1 LSSSLD
7 VAENAESGA
16 EGFMSL
22 NSSHDVLV
30 VGAGPVGLTMACE
43 LARSGVRCR
52 IIDKEDAPA
61 STSRALAIFPR
72 TLEMFEMMGM
82 IDQVLKAGHQ
92 LNGVAIYNQ
101 SGQIGH
107 VGFSNLASRYRFA
120 ISLPQSE
127 TERLLSEHLEHFGI
141 VVERGKE
148 LVALSPLGETVQWVV
163 RNAAGLEERSV
174 SKWLIGCDGAH
185 SSVRHLLGLGFEGE
199 AYEEAFLLADV
210 KIDGPLDHIH
220 IHLFLTGEG
229 LVGIFPFKGDRCR
242 VIVDTQSGSESE
254 PVGDP
259 QFDEIQAIVESRTKV
274 GIRITDPVWL
284 SRFRISHRKVADF
297 RAGRVFLAGDSAH
310 IHSPAGGQGMNTGIQ
325 DACNLAWKLALVV
338 QEKSPDS
345 LLNSY
350 NEEREPVAKM
360 VLSLTDR
367 LTRMATLQ
375 GAIGQQLRD
384 ALLPILTGI
393 DLVEDRIAETV
404 AEIGIH
410 YRRSS
415 IVSSKS
421 GRAIHAG
428 DRAPDCELQLGTG
441 RQPVRLF
448 ELLGKPI
455 HHLFFFAEAET
466 EIASNSNSLRVTIGR
481 EYSGLIDVYL
491 VIHGS
496 EANFSDVLFD
506 RDGAMHALY
515 EAEPGAMLLIR
526 PDGYVG
532 FRGNARHLESLREQ
546 LARIFIGENLQGR

>member
-1 LSSSLD
+1 
-7 VAENAESGA
+7 
-16 EGFMSL
+16 MSL
-22 NSSHDVLV
+22 NPSNNVLV
-30 VGAGPVGLTMACE
+30 VGAGPVGLTMACQ
-43 LARSGVRCR
+43 LARSDVRCR
-52 IIDKEDAPA
+52 IIDQADAPA
-61 STSRALAIFPR
+61 ATSRALAIFPR
-72 TLEMFEMMGM
+72 TLEMFEMMG
-82 IDQVLKAGHQ
+82 ISEQVLMAGHQ

-107 VGFSNLASRYRFA
+107 IGFSNLTSRYRFA

-127 TERLLSEHLEHFGI
+127 TERLLTEHLAHFGI

-148 LVALSPLGETVQWVV
+148 LVGLSPLDDAVQSVV
-163 RNAAGLEERSV
+163 RDTTGREERFV

-185 SSVRHLLGLGFEGE
+185 SSVRHLLDLRFEGE
-199 AYEEAFLLADV
+199 AYPETFLLADV
-210 KIDGPLDHIH
+210 KIDSPLDRIH
-220 IHLFLTGEG
+220 IHLFLTGKG

-242 VIVDTQSGSESE
+242 VIVDTKAGSESE
-254 PVGDP
+254 PGELK
-259 QFDEIQAIVESRTKV
+259 FDEIQAIVESRTNA

-284 SRFRISHRKVADF
+284 SRFRISHRKVPDF

-338 QEKSPDS
+338 QKKSPDS

-375 GAIGQQLRD
+375 GAIGQQLRN

-415 IVSSKS
+415 IVSGKS
-421 GRAIHAG
+421 GYAIHAG
-428 DRAPDCELQLGTG
+428 DRAPDCELQLGADH
-441 RQPVRLF
+441 QPVRLF
-448 ELLGKPI
+448 ELFANPV
-455 HHLFFFAEAET
+455 HHLFFFAEADT
-466 EIASNSNSLRVTIGR
+466 DIASNLDGLRMTIAR
-481 EYSGLIDVYL
+481 EYKGLIDVYL
-491 VIHGS
+491 VIRGS
-496 EANFSDVLFD
+496 HNNFPDVLFD
-506 RDGAMHALY
+506 RDGAMHSLY
-515 EAEPGAMLLIR
+515 EAEPGAILLIR

-532 FRGNARHLESLREQ
+532 FRGGARHLEPVHEH
-546 LARIFIGENLQGR
+546 LARIFIGENLQEL

>member
-1 LSSSLD
+1 
-7 VAENAESGA
+7 
-16 EGFMSL
+16 MSL
-22 NSSHDVLV
+22 NTSNDVLV
-30 VGAGPVGLTMACE
+30 VGAGPVGLTMGCE
-43 LARSGVRCR
+43 LARSGIRCR
-52 IIDKEDAPA
+52 IIDKADAPA

-82 IDQVLKAGHQ
+82 SEQVLKAGHQ
-92 LNGVAIYNQ
+92 LNGVAIYNR

-107 VGFSNLASRYRFA
+107 VGFSNLTSRYRFA

-127 TERLLSEHLEHFGI
+127 TERLLSEHLARFGLS
-141 VVERGKE
+141 VEWGKE
-148 LVALSPLGETVQWVV
+148 LVTLSPSSDGVQSVV
-163 RNAAGLEERSV
+163 RDTAGLEERFE

-185 SSVRHLLGLGFEGE
+185 SSVRHSLGLRFEGE
-199 AYEEAFLLADV
+199 AYAETFLLADV
-210 KIDGPLDHIH
+210 KIDGPLDHFH
-220 IHLFLTGEG
+220 IHLFLTGKG

-242 VIVDTQSGSESE
+242 VIVDTQAGSESE
-254 PVGDP
+254 PEGDLR
-259 QFDEIQAIVESRTKV
+259 FDEVQAIVESRTDA

-297 RAGRVFLAGDSAH
+297 RVGRVFLAGDAAH

-338 QEKSPDS
+338 QGKSPDS

-375 GAIGQQLRD
+375 GPIVQQLRN

-415 IVSSKS
+415 IVSGKS

-428 DRAPDCELQLGTG
+428 DRAPDCELQQGAE
-441 RQPVRLF
+441 RQPLRLF
-448 ELLGKPI
+448 ELLGKPV
-455 HHLFFFAEAET
+455 HHLFFFGEADT
-466 EIASNSNSLRVTIGR
+466 DIASNFDSLRVTMGR
-481 EYSGLIDVYL
+481 EYKGLIDVYL
-491 VIHGS
+491 VIRGS
-496 EANFSDVLFD
+496 QANFSDVLFD
-506 RDGAMHALY
+506 REGAMHALY
-515 EAEPGAMLLIR
+515 EAEPGAILLIR

-532 FRGNARHLESLREQ
+532 FKGVARHLQSLREQ

>member
-1 LSSSLD
+1 
-7 VAENAESGA
+7 
-16 EGFMSL
+16 MSL
-22 NSSHDVLV
+22 NPSNDVLV

-52 IIDKEDAPA
+52 IIDKADAPA
-61 STSRALAIFPR
+61 FTSRALAIFPR

-82 IDQVLKAGHQ
+82 SEQVLKAGHQ

-107 VGFSNLASRYRFA
+107 IGFSNLTSRYRFA

-127 TERLLSEHLEHFGI
+127 TERLLTEHLAHFGI

-148 LVALSPLGETVQWVV
+148 LVDLSPLGDTVQSIV
-163 RNAAGLEERSV
+163 RDTGGIEERSV

-199 AYEEAFLLADV
+199 AYPETFLLADV

-220 IHLFLTGEG
+220 IHLFLTGKG
-229 LVGIFPFKGDRCR
+229 LVGIFPFKGERCR
-242 VIVDTQSGSESE
+242 VIVDTQAGSESE
-254 PVGDP
+254 PDGDL
-259 QFDEIQAIVESRTKV
+259 QFGEIQAIVESRTNA
-274 GIRITDPVWL
+274 GIRIPDPVWL
-284 SRFRISHRKVADF
+284 SRFRISHRKVSDF
-297 RAGRVFLAGDSAH
+297 RVGRVFLAGDSAH

-375 GAIGQQLRD
+375 GAIGQQLRN
-384 ALLPILTGI
+384 ALLPIVTGI

-415 IVSSKS
+415 IVSGKS
-421 GRAIHAG
+421 GHAIHAG
-428 DRAPDCELQLGTG
+428 DRAPDCELQSGADH
-441 RQPVRLF
+441 QPLRLF
-448 ELLGKPI
+448 ELLVKPV
-455 HHLFFFAEAET
+455 HHLFFFAEADT
-466 EIASNSNSLRVTIGR
+466 DIASNADGLRVTIGR
-481 EYSGLIDVYL
+481 TYKGLIDVHL

-496 EANFSDVLFD
+496 HVNFSDVLFD
-506 RDGAMHALY
+506 QDGAMHALY
-515 EAEPGAMLLIR
+515 EAEPGTILLIR

-532 FRGNARHLESLREQ
+532 FRGAPRHLESLQEQ

>member
-1 LSSSLD
+1 
-7 VAENAESGA
+7 
-16 EGFMSL
+16 
-22 NSSHDVLV
+22 
-30 VGAGPVGLTMACE
+30 
-43 LARSGVRCR
+43 
-52 IIDKEDAPA
+52 
-61 STSRALAIFPR
+61 
-72 TLEMFEMMGM
+72 
-82 IDQVLKAGHQ
+82 
-92 LNGVAIYNQ
+92 
-101 SGQIGH
+101 
-107 VGFSNLASRYRFA
+107 
-120 ISLPQSE
+120 
-127 TERLLSEHLEHFGI
+127 

-148 LVALSPLGETVQWVV
+148 LVALSPLGDTVQFVV
-163 RNAAGLEERSV
+163 RNTAGLEERSA

-185 SSVRHLLGLGFEGE
+185 SSVRHLLGLEFEGE
-199 AYEEAFLLADV
+199 AYPESFLLADV

-220 IHLFLTGEG
+220 IHLFLTGKG

-242 VIVDTQSGSESE
+242 VIVDTQAGSESE
-254 PVGDP
+254 PVGDL
-259 QFDEIQAIVESRTKV
+259 QFDEIQAIVESRTNA
-274 GIRITDPVWL
+274 GIQMTDPVWL

-415 IVSSKS
+415 IVSGKS
-421 GRAIHAG
+421 GHGIHAG
-428 DRAPDCELQLGTG
+428 DRAPDCELQSGTD

-448 ELLGKPI
+448 EILGKPL
-455 HHLFFFAEAET
+455 HHLFLFAETAT
-466 EIASNSNSLRVTIGR
+466 EMASDFNSLRATIGR
-481 EYSGLIDVYL
+481 EYRGLIDVYL
-491 VIHGS
+491 VIRGS
-496 EANFSDVLFD
+496 QTNLSDVLFD
-506 RDGAMHALY
+506 GDGAMHAFY
-515 EAEPGAMLLIR
+515 ETEPGAMLLIR

-532 FRGNARHLESLREQ
+532 FRGGAKHLESLREQ
-546 LARIFIGENLQGR
+546 LARIFIGQNLQGR

>member
-1 LSSSLD
+1 
-7 VAENAESGA
+7 
-16 EGFMSL
+16 MTL
-22 NSSHDVLV
+22 NPTNDVLV

-43 LARSGVRCR
+43 LARSGARCR
-52 IIDKEDAPA
+52 IIDKADAPA

-82 IDQVLKAGHQ
+82 SEQVLKAGHQ

-107 VGFSNLASRYRFA
+107 IGFSNLASRYRFA

-127 TERLLSEHLEHFGI
+127 TERLLSEHLAHFGI

-148 LVALSPLGETVQWVV
+148 LVALSPLGDAVELVIRDT
-163 RNAAGLEERSV
+163 GGHEERSV
-174 SKWLIGCDGAH
+174 SKWMIGCDGAH
-185 SSVRHLLGLGFEGE
+185 SSVRHLLGLRFEGE
-199 AYEEAFLLADV
+199 AYSETFILADV
-210 KIDGPLDHIH
+210 KIDGPLDRIH
-220 IHLFLTGEG
+220 IHLFLTGKG
-229 LVGIFPFKGDRCR
+229 LVGIFPFKGERCR
-242 VIVDTQSGSESE
+242 VIVDTQAGSES
-254 PVGDP
+254 VGDL
-259 QFDEIQAIVESRTKV
+259 QFDEIQAIVESRTSA
-274 GIRITDPVWL
+274 GIRITDPVWM
-284 SRFRISHRKVADF
+284 SRFRISHRKIPDF

-350 NEEREPVAKM
+350 SEEREPVAKM

-415 IVSSKS
+415 IVSGKS
-421 GRAIHAG
+421 GHAIHAG
-428 DRAPDCELQLGTG
+428 DRAPDCELQLGTDL
-441 RQPVRLF
+441 QPIRLF
-448 ELLGKPI
+448 EILGKPL
-455 HHLFFFAEAET
+455 HHLFLFAEAET
-466 EIASNSNSLRVTIGR
+466 DIASGVNSLRVRIGR
-481 EYSGLIDVYL
+481 EYKGLIEVYL
-491 VIHGS
+491 VIRGS
-496 EANFSDVLFD
+496 QANFSDVLFD

-515 EAEPGAMLLIR
+515 EAEPGAILLIR

-532 FRGNARHLESLREQ
+532 FRGGARHLESLHEQ